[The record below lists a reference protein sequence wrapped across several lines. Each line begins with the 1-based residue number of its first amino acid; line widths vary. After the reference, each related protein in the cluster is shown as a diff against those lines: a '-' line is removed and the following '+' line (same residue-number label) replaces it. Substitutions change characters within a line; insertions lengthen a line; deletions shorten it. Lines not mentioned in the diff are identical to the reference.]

1 MSSNDAI
8 SNTFEKYRQECTT
21 LEKLDKPSS
30 SMCKDLDIKIAIMQR
45 YWENAPCH
53 TVSMPPMISV
63 LLGVD
68 VSYNLMR
75 YTSMT
80 PKNVIIS
87 DISKGL
93 PIALELDNLKP
104 NWN

>member
-1 MSSNDAI
+1 
-8 SNTFEKYRQECTT
+8 
-21 LEKLDKPSS
+21 
-30 SMCKDLDIKIAIMQR
+30 MCEALDIKVAIMQR

-75 YTSMT
+75 YTCMT
-80 PKNVIIS
+80 TKDVIIS

-93 PIALELDNLKP
+93 PIAIELDNLKL
-104 NWN
+104 NWD